1 MAKYPETQCLEN
13 IANLLRDLKRFAPGY
28 DVSITQ
34 AIYNLE
40 GIAKDFDQRIYI
52 HIAERTLI
60 NKAAQQQREPDA
72 CPECGE
78 EYSGACGKCAVG
90 HERG

>member
-1 MAKYPETQCLEN
+1 MT
-13 IANLLRDLKRFAPGY
+13 DLKK
-28 DVSITQ
+28 V
-34 AIYNLE
+34 
-40 GIAKDFDQRIYI
+40 IADFPKTSAYAVLDDLVRVCGVGSVLRALSEIV
-52 HIAERTLI
+52 
-60 NKAAQQQREPDA
+60 AAQPLRAPDA

>member
-1 MAKYPETQCLEN
+1 MDGNVQVTEEFDIFVEFCFKHGGTLRNHKQFGEMARVLKQKISDMHER
-13 IANLLRDLKRFAPGY
+13 LLTP
-28 DVSITQ
+28 
-34 AIYNLE
+34 
-40 GIAKDFDQRIYI
+40 
-52 HIAERTLI
+52 
-60 NKAAQQQREPDA
+60 REPDA